1 MAQEKVNPKMAIW
14 NQVNSTPVQYT
25 ETVHFDGRD
34 ITQIDGM
41 YVVMRATELFGPI
54 GKGWGFDILE
64 DRFDKGAPILGKDGD
79 VIAWELMHTL
89 LLKLWYVH
97 AGKRCYTT
105 QYGHTPFVRKSQYGP
120 YTDFD
125 AAKKS
130 LTDAIKKCLSLA
142 GFCADVYLG
151 MFDDPIYV
159 QGQELKQKLEGA
171 GEDGKAEIMK
181 DVRIEFREWL
191 DRQISGLERAPNAR
205 ATDLMAKSI
214 AEQARAKAEV
224 VKYDPDEVERRI
236 TEAAEQRK
244 QWLIDNPTLPAKPLT
259 KVNEA

>member
-1 MAQEKVNPKMAIW
+1 MAQDKANPKMAVW
-14 NQVNSTPVQYT
+14 NQVSTTPVQYT

-54 GKGWGFDILE
+54 GKGWGFDIIE
-64 DRFDKGAPILGKDGD
+64 DRFDKGAPLLDKNGE
-79 VIAWELMHTL
+79 VMAWELMHTL

-97 AGKRCYTT
+97 AGKRCYST
-105 QYGHTPFVRKSQYGP
+105 QYGHTPFVRKGQYGP

-125 AAKKS
+125 ACKKS

-159 QGQELKQKLEGA
+159 EGLALHLMYQK
-171 GEDGKAEIMK
+171 IM
-181 DVRIEFREWL
+181 
-191 DRQISGLERAPNAR
+191 Q
-205 ATDLMAKSI
+205 
-214 AEQARAKAEV
+214 QARAKAVV
-224 VKYDPDEVERRI
+224 VKFNPDDVEARI
-236 TEAAEQRK
+236 
-244 QWLIDNPTLPAKPLT
+244 
-259 KVNEA
+259 NEAYEERKAELAKESNGA

>member
-1 MAQEKVNPKMAIW
+1 MAQDKANPKMAIW
-14 NQVNSTPVQYT
+14 NQVNTTPVQYT

-54 GKGWGFDILE
+54 GKGWGFDIIE
-64 DRFDKGAPILGKDGD
+64 DRFDKGAPILNNKGE

-105 QYGHTPFVRKSQYGP
+105 QYGHTPFVRKSQYGA

-159 QGQELKQKLEGA
+159 EGLELKKRLEEA
-171 GEDGKAEIMK
+171 GDADSVMTDAKEDFK
-181 DVRIEFREWL
+181 DWL
-191 DRQISGLERAPNAR
+191 SRQVSALPRSPNERA
-205 ATDLMAKSI
+205 LKQMYQLI
-214 AEQARAKAEV
+214 VQQARAKAVV
-224 VKYDPDEVERRI
+224 VKFNPDDVEARI
-236 TEAAEQRK
+236 NAAYNERM
-244 QWLIDNPTLPAKPLT
+244 AELT
-259 KVNEA
+259 SAQATAEE